1 MDELFKKVVNKLK
14 QPVHIDYI
22 SKNILHK
29 DMDETIKYI
38 TELTEKGILVESEYG
53 KDYYKVKNGK

>member
-1 MDELFKKVVNKLK
+1 MDELFNKVVDKLR

-29 DMDETIKYI
+29 DMDETIKYV
-38 TELTEKGILVESEYG
+38 TELTEKGFLIESEYG
-53 KDYYKVKNGK
+53 QDYYKVKHGK

>member
-1 MDELFKKVVNKLK
+1 MDELFKKVVDKLR

-29 DMDETIKYI
+29 DMDETIKYV
-38 TELTEKGILVESEYG
+38 TELTEQGVLIQSEYG
-53 KDYYKVKNGK
+53 KDYYTTKNGK

>member
-1 MDELFKKVVNKLK
+1 MDELFKKVVDKLK
-14 QPVHIDYI
+14 RPVHIDYI

-38 TELTEKGILVESEYG
+38 TELTEKGILVES
-53 KDYYKVKNGK
+53 